1 MNHADHVA
9 LLAGGVAQ
17 GEGGTWADL
26 GAGTGAFT
34 LALADLIGPH
44 GVIHAIDRD
53 RASLAELRSAF
64 VSAVP
69 QAELRVQAADF
80 TRPLDL
86 ADLDGIVMA
95 NSLHFVED
103 KTRVL
108 ALVRGYLKHGGRLIL
123 VEYDSDRG
131 NGWVPPSFVRNLEGA
146 RERERLCRYP
156 KACDRSES
164 VPAPDLF
171 RFEPRAVN
179 ALRRL
184 RRHAPSLGP
193 ALGFHRRARHRGR
206 HALLR
211 RGSGL
216 GGDPGRDDDHGP
228 R

>member
-1 MNHADHVA
+1 VNHRDHVA
-9 LLAGGVAQ
+9 LLAHGISQ

-53 RASLAELRSAF
+53 RAALAELRSAF
-64 VSAVP
+64 VSNLP

-80 TRPLDL
+80 TRPIEL

-108 ALVRGYLKHGGRLIL
+108 ALVRSYLKPRGRLIL

-131 NGWVPPSFVRNLEGA
+131 NAWVPHPLSFETWRELASEARFVETRKLATVPSRFLRQIYSALS
-146 RERERLCRYP
+146 L
-156 KACDRSES
+156 
-164 VPAPDLF
+164 VP
-171 RFEPRAVN
+171 
-179 ALRRL
+179 
-184 RRHAPSLGP
+184 
-193 ALGFHRRARHRGR
+193 
-206 HALLR
+206 
-211 RGSGL
+211 
-216 GGDPGRDDDHGP
+216 
-228 R
+228 